1 MKKTLLFTLLFITVA
16 FGKTLQVENGVVKA
30 HTEVFGDS
38 TIDPETHFLVSN
50 LTMAD
55 DVNVTSIRGS
65 IIASILKL
73 KSDNEDR
80 DEHMV
85 KALESLKYPMA
96 RYEIKEI
103 LKKSRGYTIKG
114 VMEFHGVKRPLS
126 FDSNI
131 VRHGNKVEIMAK
143 SAIRL
148 SDYKVKPI
156 KLLFLTVR
164 DRVDL
169 KIHVVLKER

>member
-1 MKKTLLFTLLFITVA
+1 MKRFFLLIALSVCSAFSHTLIIE
-16 FGKTLQVENGVVKA
+16 KGVVKA

-38 TIDPETHFLVSN
+38 TIDPETHVLVSH
-50 LTMAD
+50 LTISD
-55 DVNVTSIRGS
+55 DVISIKGNVE
-65 IIASILKL
+65 ASILKL

-96 RYEIKEI
+96 NYEIKEI
-103 LKKSRGYTIKG
+103 LKKSKGYTISG
-114 VMEFHGVKRPLS
+114 IMEFHGVKRPLS
-126 FDSNI
+126 FDADIIENGD
-131 VRHGNKVEIMAK
+131 HVEIVAK
-143 SAIRL
+143 GFIKL

-169 KIHVVLKER
+169 MIHLDLKKI

>member
-1 MKKTLLFTLLFITVA
+1 MKKTLLFTMLFITAV

-38 TIDPETHFLVSN
+38 TIDPETHVLVSH
-50 LTMAD
+50 LTMD
-55 DVNVTSIRGS
+55 DDATSIKGS
-65 IIASILKL
+65 VDASILKL

-96 RYEIKEI
+96 HYEVKEI
-103 LKKSRGYTIKG
+103 LKKSKGYTING
-114 VMEFHGVKRPLS
+114 IMTFHGVKRPLS
-126 FDSNI
+126 FDSDI
-131 VRHGNKVEIMAK
+131 ITHGNKVEIMAK

-156 KLLFLTVR
+156 KLLFLSVR

-169 KIHVVLKER
+169 NIHLVLKTR

>member
-1 MKKTLLFTLLFITVA
+1 MKKTLLFTLLFITTA

-50 LTMAD
+50 LTIAD
-55 DVNVTSIRGS
+55 DVTSIRGS
-65 IIASILKL
+65 IDASILKL

-103 LKKSRGYTIKG
+103 LKKSRGYTING

-126 FDSNI
+126 FDSDI
-131 VRHGNKVEIMAK
+131 LRHGNKVEIMAK

-169 KIHVVLKER
+169 NIHVVLKER

>member
-1 MKKTLLFTLLFITVA
+1 MKKTLLFTLLFITAA

-30 HTEVFGDS
+30 HTEVLGDS
-38 TIDPETHFLVSN
+38 TIDPETHVLISH

-55 DVNVTSIRGS
+55 DVASMKGS
-65 IIASILKL
+65 IDASILKL

-96 RYEIKEI
+96 HYEVKEI
-103 LKKSRGYTIKG
+103 LKKSRGYTING
-114 VMEFHGVKRPLS
+114 IMEFHGVKRPLS
-126 FDSNI
+126 FDSDI
-131 VRHGNKVEIMAK
+131 VKHGDKVDITAK
-143 SAIRL
+143 GSIRL
-148 SDYKVKPI
+148 SDYQVKPI
-156 KLLFLTVR
+156 KLLFLSVR

-169 KIHVVLKER
+169 NIHLVLKTR